1 MRFIIR
7 RSTIFLAI
15 ALCFSLLPHAVMAQS
30 ATGSKAAIEIE
41 VIFEPGVSANAAAQK
56 WAKQL
61 GDLGFGSVRFRQI
74 QNGDSVGVD
83 RHGSGASAS
92 YQVTAQL
99 NSRGTLVTTG
109 GQFSYGDGAK
119 LKKWLDDVQA
129 GGGMPGQRKTLFGLS
144 GKQLDEVKKD
154 LSSTVTFS
162 TKGLRP
168 EQAIEK
174 IRAQLKTPLTIDR
187 AIEKAIAADDPVR
200 DEFVGLSAG
209 TALAA
214 IARPAGGVVVPR
226 TGAKGVELAIA
237 APQAN
242 AEMWPIG
249 WPPEEKDEANVVP
262 VLYQFTDVE
271 IDGVTAE
278 EAIDAIQTRLKMP
291 LVWDYNN
298 MVRGRVD
305 LKKTVKVKAGKTYYR
320 RILDQVLYQ
329 AGLKCEVRSDDAG
342 KPLLWI
348 TTL

>member
-1 MRFIIR
+1 MSSILR
-7 RSTIFLAI
+7 RSTIFFLV
-15 ALCFSLLPHAVMAQS
+15 ALCFSILPNALMAQK
-30 ATGSKAAIEIE
+30 ATGTKAAIEIE
-41 VIFEPGVSANAAAQK
+41 VIFEPGVSANASAQK

-61 GDLGFGSVRFRQI
+61 GDLGFGNVRFRQI
-74 QNGDSVGVD
+74 QNGDQMGVQTQG
-83 RHGSGASAS
+83 RGASAS
-92 YQVTAQL
+92 YLVTAQL
-99 NSRGTLVTTG
+99 NSRGTLVTPG
-109 GQFSYGDGAK
+109 GQFGYGDGVK
-119 LKKWLDDVQA
+119 LKKWLEDVQA
-129 GGGMPGQRKTLFGLS
+129 GGGLPGQRKTLFGLS

-154 LSSTVTFS
+154 LSSTVGFS

-168 EQAIEK
+168 EQVVEK
-174 IRAQLKTPLTIDR
+174 IRAQLKTPLMIDR

-200 DEFVGLSAG
+200 DEFIGLSAG

-226 TGAKGVELAIA
+226 AGAKGVELAIV
-237 APQAN
+237 APQSN
-242 AEMWPIG
+242 VEMWPIG

-262 VLYQFTDVE
+262 MLYQFTEVE

-278 EAIDAIQTRLKMP
+278 EAIDAIQTRLKTP

-329 AGLKCEVRSDDAG
+329 AGLKCEVRTDDAG

>member
-1 MRFIIR
+1 MRLILR
-7 RSTIFLAI
+7 RSTLFSFARVLFLPVA
-15 ALCFSLLPHAVMAQS
+15 ARFD
-30 ATGSKAAIEIE
+30 GSKSNRHQ
-41 VIFEPGVSANAAAQK
+41 VVGRNRRDFRSRRVCQCGGVQNR
-56 WAKQL
+56 AKQL
-61 GDLGFGSVRFRQI
+61 GDLGLAVFGFGKFKTAI
-74 QNGDSVGVD
+74 KWECKPKAAALGKLPG
-83 RHGSGASAS
+83 
-92 YQVTAQL
+92 TAQL
-99 NSRGTLVTTG
+99 NSRGTLVTPG
-109 GQFSYGDGAK
+109 GQFGYGDGAK
-119 LKKWLDDVQA
+119 LKKWLDDVQV
-129 GGGMPGQRKTLFGLS
+129 GGGLPGQRKTLFGLS
-144 GKQLDEVKKD
+144 GKQLEEVKKD
-154 LSSTVTFS
+154 LSSTVAFS
-162 TKGLRP
+162 TKGLHP

-174 IRAQLKTPLTIDR
+174 IRTQLKTPLTIDR

-226 TGAKGVELAIA
+226 TGAKGVELAID
-237 APQAN
+237 APQTN
-242 AEMWPIG
+242 GEMWPIG

-262 VLYQFTDVE
+262 TLYQYTDVE

-278 EAIDAIQTRLKMP
+278 EAIDAIQGRLKTP

-329 AGLKCEVRSDDAG
+329 AGLKCEVRTDDAG

>member
-1 MRFIIR
+1 
-7 RSTIFLAI
+7 
-15 ALCFSLLPHAVMAQS
+15 MA
-30 ATGSKAAIEIE
+30 
-41 VIFEPGVSANAAAQK
+41 
-56 WAKQL
+56 
-61 GDLGFGSVRFRQI
+61 
-74 QNGDSVGVD
+74 
-83 RHGSGASAS
+83 
-92 YQVTAQL
+92 
-99 NSRGTLVTTG
+99 
-109 GQFSYGDGAK
+109 
-119 LKKWLDDVQA
+119 
-129 GGGMPGQRKTLFGLS
+129 
-144 GKQLDEVKKD
+144 
-154 LSSTVTFS
+154 FS

-174 IRAQLKTPLTIDR
+174 IHAQLKTPLMIDR

-200 DEFVGLSAG
+200 DEFLGLSAG

-237 APQAN
+237 APQTN

-262 VLYQFTDVE
+262 ILYQFTEVE

-278 EAIDAIQTRLKMP
+278 EAIDAIQARLKTP
-291 LVWDYNN
+291 LVWDYNS

-329 AGLKCEVRSDDAG
+329 AGLKCEVRTDDAG